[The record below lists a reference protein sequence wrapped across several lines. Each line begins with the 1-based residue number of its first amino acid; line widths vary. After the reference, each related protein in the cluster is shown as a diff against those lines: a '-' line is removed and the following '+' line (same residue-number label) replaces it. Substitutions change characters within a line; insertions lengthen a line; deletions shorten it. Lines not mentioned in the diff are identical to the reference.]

1 MSSYNLI
8 NGVYAPNDS
17 ELLTGILRCEWGFE
31 GLVMTDWFATGHD
44 GSRHELCC
52 MAGNDLVMP
61 GTPAAAWDIC
71 RALRSGRISRLAAEA
86 AARRVLR
93 FAFGEI

>member
-1 MSSYNLI
+1 MKECF
-8 NGVYAPNDS
+8 P
-17 ELLTGILRCEWGFE
+17 
-31 GLVMTDWFATGHD
+31 TGHD

-52 MAGNDLVMP
+52 AAGNDLIMP
-61 GTPAAAWDIC
+61 GTPAAVRAVYL
-71 RALRSGRISRLAAEA
+71 ALRSGCVSRLTAEA